1 MSKKRKKINVRVLT
15 PKQIGCCFGVKRAI
29 RLTEEVLSQDKP
41 AYIIG
46 ELVHN
51 ETITQKLSEQGLKIV
66 ADIDDVKDGTLI
78 IRAHGL
84 SPNECKEAE
93 AKKLKIVDATCPIVR
108 QAQNAA
114 KRLEEEGYQVV
125 IVGDKDHA
133 EIKGII
139 GHLKNEA
146 IIVAN
151 YNEINLKKLKRKVGL
166 IFQTTH
172 SIEFCKEVVAEVM
185 NVADEIKIINTIC
198 ADIQRR
204 QEDAVKLAKAAD
216 LMIVVGSHHSSNTIK
231 LKKLCQKYNKN
242 TIQIETARDFKP
254 SGVQKVKSIGII
266 GGASTPDILI
276 EEARIKLKN
285 SI

>member
-1 MSKKRKKINVRVLT
+1 MRILT
-15 PKQIGCCFGVKRAI
+15 PKKIGCCFGVKRAI
-29 RLTEEVLSQDKP
+29 KLTEEVLSQKKP
-41 AYIIG
+41 AYIFG

-51 ETITQKLSEQGLKIV
+51 ETITHQLAQKGLRTV
-66 ADIDDVKDGTLI
+66 AGVDDVKGGTLI

-84 SPNECKEAE
+84 SPDERRQAE
-93 AKKLKIVDATCPIVR
+93 EKRIEVVDATCPIVR

-114 KRLEEEGYQVV
+114 KKLEEEGYQVV

-133 EIKGII
+133 EIKGIL

-146 IIVAN
+146 IVVAN
-151 YNEINLKKLKRKVGL
+151 HKEVDPSKLKRKVGL

-185 NVADEIKIINTIC
+185 KTAHDIKIINTIC
-198 ADIQRR
+198 ADIRRR
-204 QEDAVKLAKAAD
+204 QENAVRLAKKVD

-231 LKKLCQKYNKN
+231 LKKLCENYNRN
-242 TIQIETARDFKP
+242 TIQIETAKDLSP
-254 SGVQKVKSIGII
+254 SKVKKARSIGII

-276 EEARIKLKN
+276 EEVKRKLKK
-285 SI
+285 

>member
-1 MSKKRKKINVRVLT
+1 MSKRRKKINVRILT

-29 RLTEEVLSQDKP
+29 RLTEEVLSKNKP

-51 ETITQKLSEQGLKIV
+51 ETITQWLSEQGLKIV
-66 ADIDDVKDGTLI
+66 ADIDEVKDGTLI

-84 SPNECKEAE
+84 SPSECKEAE
-93 AKKLKIVDATCPIVR
+93 AKKLEIVDATCPIVR
-108 QAQNAA
+108 QAQNVAE
-114 KRLEEEGYQVV
+114 RLEKEGYQVV

-139 GHLKNEA
+139 GHLKDEA
-146 IIVAN
+146 IVIAN
-151 YNEINLKKLKRKVGL
+151 RSEIDLKKLKRKVGL

-185 NVADEIKIINTIC
+185 NAAHEIKIVNTIC

-204 QEDAVKLAKAAD
+204 QEDAVRLAKAAD

-242 TIQIETARDFKP
+242 TVQIETAKDLKP
-254 SGVQKVKSIGII
+254 SRFQRVKSIGII

-276 EEARIKLKN
+276 EEVKRKLKRF
-285 SI
+285 I

>member
-1 MSKKRKKINVRVLT
+1 MKRQKRKTRIMT
-15 PKQIGCCFGVKRAI
+15 PKKIGCCFGVKRAI
-29 RLTEEVLSQDKP
+29 KLTEDVLSSRKP
-41 AYIIG
+41 AYIFG

-51 ETITQKLSEQGLKIV
+51 ETITRKLCEEGLKMV
-66 ADIDDVKDGTLI
+66 EGMDDVKDGTLI

-84 SPNECKEAE
+84 SPDERKKAE
-93 AKKLKIVDATCPIVR
+93 EKKIEIVDATCPIVR

-114 KRLEEEGYQVV
+114 KKLEEEGYQVV

-133 EIKGII
+133 EIKGIV

-146 IIVAN
+146 IVVAN
-151 YNEINLKKLKRKVGL
+151 HKEIQPAKLKRKVGL

-172 SIEFCKEVVAEVM
+172 SVEFCKDVVAEVM
-185 NVADEIKIINTIC
+185 KVAHDIKIINTIC
-198 ADIQRR
+198 ADIRRR
-204 QEDAVKLAKAAD
+204 QEDAVKIARVVD

-242 TIQIETARDFKP
+242 TIQIETAKDLSSSKLKKAR
-254 SGVQKVKSIGII
+254 SVGIV
-266 GGASTPDILI
+266 GGASTPDVLI
-276 EEARIKLKN
+276 EEVKQRLKS